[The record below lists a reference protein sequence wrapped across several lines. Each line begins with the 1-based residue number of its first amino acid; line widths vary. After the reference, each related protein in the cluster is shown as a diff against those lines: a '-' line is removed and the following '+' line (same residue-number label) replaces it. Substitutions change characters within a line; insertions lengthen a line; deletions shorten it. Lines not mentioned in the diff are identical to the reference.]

1 MIILLILFSIFTLQA
16 EASYSW
22 ENDITVGL
30 DGMSWTYTE
39 KYSDERSVLY
49 RAFIDSELG
58 DDDGFVSAW
67 EVLKMDTTNRAQL
80 MDTVEGNM
88 DVKINDSSGAIVV
101 TGVESDI
108 SMESLGPVTKEDTI
122 VNMYEVHYV
131 FEEPIISLGDRIWF
145 LGEPGTAVT
154 ISLPDSIKVESTEG
168 IDNVSIDSDDLGQE
182 VSGEFGFTGEAI
194 VHFEPDTVLLMEG
207 GENETNPVSSAE
219 PATRSFGS
227 LVDEIF
233 PGFTDDFLKTVRGN
247 SLI

>member
-1 MIILLILFSIFTLQA
+1 MVFSIFMLPA

-39 KYSDERSVLY
+39 QYSDNRSVLY

-58 DDDGFVSAW
+58 DNDGFVSAW
-67 EVLKMDTTNRAQL
+67 EVLKMDTTSRAQL
-80 MDTVEGNM
+80 LGLLEGNM
-88 DVKINDSSGAIVV
+88 DVKINGSSDAIVV
-101 TGVESDI
+101 TGVESDM

-154 ISLPDSIKVESTEG
+154 IRLPDNIKVESTEG
-168 IDNVSIDSDDLGQE
+168 IDNVSIDSGDLGQE
-182 VSGEFGFTGEAI
+182 VSGDFGFTGEAVI
-194 VHFEPDTVLLMEG
+194 HFEPDMVLQLEG
-207 GENETNPVSSAE
+207 EEDEKTPVSSVE
-219 PATRSFGS
+219 SDTQSFGS

>member
-1 MIILLILFSIFTLQA
+1 MLPA

-39 KYSDERSVLY
+39 QYSDNRSVLY

-58 DDDGFVSAW
+58 DNDGFVSAW
-67 EVLKMDTTNRAQL
+67 EVLKMDTTSRAQL
-80 MDTVEGNM
+80 LGLLEGNM
-88 DVKINDSSGAIVV
+88 DVKINGSSDAIVV
-101 TGVESDI
+101 TGVESDM

-154 ISLPDSIKVESTEG
+154 IRLPDNIKVESTEG
-168 IDNVSIDSDDLGQE
+168 IDNVSIDSGDLGQE
-182 VSGEFGFTGEAI
+182 VSGDFGFTGEAVI
-194 VHFEPDTVLLMEG
+194 HFEPDMVLQLEG
-207 GENETNPVSSAE
+207 EEDEKTPVSSVE
-219 PATRSFGS
+219 SDTQSFGS

>member
-1 MIILLILFSIFTLQA
+1 MLPA

-39 KYSDERSVLY
+39 QYSDSRSVLY

-58 DDDGFVSAW
+58 DNDGFVSAW
-67 EVLKMDTTNRAQL
+67 EVLKMDTTSRAQL
-80 MDTVEGNM
+80 LGLLEGNM
-88 DVKINDSSGAIVV
+88 DVKINGSSDAIVV
-101 TGVESDI
+101 TGVESDM

-154 ISLPDSIKVESTEG
+154 IRLPDNIKVESTEG
-168 IDNVSIDSDDLGQE
+168 IDNVSIDSGDLGQE
-182 VSGEFGFTGEAI
+182 VSGDFGFTGEAVI
-194 VHFEPDTVLLMEG
+194 HFEPDMVLHLEG
-207 GENETNPVSSAE
+207 EEDEETPVSSVE
-219 PATRSFGS
+219 SDTKSFGS

>member
-1 MIILLILFSIFTLQA
+1 MLPA

-39 KYSDERSVLY
+39 QYSDNRSVLY

-58 DDDGFVSAW
+58 DNDGFVSAW
-67 EVLKMDTTNRAQL
+67 DVLKMDTTSRAQL
-80 MDTVEGNM
+80 LGLLEGNM
-88 DVKINDSSGAIVV
+88 DVKINGSSDAIVV
-101 TGVESDI
+101 TGVESDM

-154 ISLPDSIKVESTEG
+154 IRLPDNIKVESTEG
-168 IDNVSIDSDDLGQE
+168 IDNVSIDSGDLGQE
-182 VSGEFGFTGEAI
+182 VSGDFGFTGEAVI
-194 VHFEPDTVLLMEG
+194 HFEPDMVLQLEG
-207 GENETNPVSSAE
+207 EEDEKTPVSSVE
-219 PATRSFGS
+219 SDTQSFGS